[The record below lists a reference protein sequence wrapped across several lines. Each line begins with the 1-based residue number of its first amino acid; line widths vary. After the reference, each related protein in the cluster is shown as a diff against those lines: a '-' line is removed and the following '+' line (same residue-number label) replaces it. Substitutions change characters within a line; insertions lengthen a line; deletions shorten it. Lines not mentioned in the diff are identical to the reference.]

1 MIVFLGSPSVGA
13 IVVDGIGR
21 MAKLRIKFGLTK
33 YFCGN
38 HCCVGVIALIGLF
51 VVCVCLVD
59 VAERV
64 LSW

>member
-38 HCCVGVIALIGLF
+38 HCCVGVMLYSRNSSS
-51 VVCVCLVD
+51 V
-59 VAERV
+59 R
-64 LSW
+64 